1 MNQPLTAAVGR
12 QKRKEMVRLRME
24 LYRQQIVYNAEPLH
38 NPLGTLKEMVRPKDV
53 VTQSKGPLVIGA
65 TLLLSLFGKRLG
77 PIGRL
82 ARIGLA
88 VYPFVKRYQTVR
100 HNQHAQHAAQQGTHH
115 PYP

>member
-1 MNQPLTAAVGR
+1 MNQPLTAAVSR

-38 NPLGTLKEMVRPKDV
+38 NPLGTLKDMIRPKDV
-53 VTQSKGPLVIGA
+53 ATQSKGPLIIGA

-82 ARIGLA
+82 ARVGLA
-88 VYPFVKRYQTVR
+88 VYPFVKRYQAAR
-100 HNQHAQHAAQQGTHH
+100 QGQHTPQQGPHH

>member
-1 MNQPLTAAVGR
+1 MSKPLTAAVDR
-12 QKRKEMVRLRME
+12 QKHKEMVRLRME
-24 LYRQQIVYNAEPLH
+24 LYRQQMIYHAQPLH
-38 NPLGTLKEMVRPKDV
+38 NPIGTLKDMVNPKDV
-53 VTQSKGPLVIGA
+53 VAQSKGPLMIGA

-100 HNQHAQHAAQQGTHH
+100 QHQHAEHQTRH